1 MSEQTICDFEPAV
14 VKSLKSG
21 FINGEIGEHIQSCSN
36 CRETAKVVRFFQ
48 TNLIKESPPKNLP
61 VAGLIWWKSKLRERR
76 RAAENVSR
84 PILLTQTA
92 AVVVAFGTFIWLW
105 LNGSL
110 QFSFLETALNR
121 VFNSME
127 IIAVPFVIGLICFTI
142 ICTTLIFALRL
153 FMTEK

>member
-1 MSEQTICDFEPAV
+1 MSEHTVCDFEPAV
-14 VKSLKSG
+14 VKSIKSG

-36 CRETAKVVRFFQ
+36 CQETVKVVRFFQ
-48 TNLIKESPPKNLP
+48 TNLINEAPPKNLP

-76 RAAENVSR
+76 RAAENISR

-92 AVVVAFGTFIWLW
+92 AVIVAFGTFIWLW
-105 LNGSL
+105 LTGSL
-110 QFSFLETALNR
+110 QSSFLETALNR

-127 IIAVPFVIGLICFTI
+127 IIAVPFVIGLICFAF
-142 ICTTLIFALRL
+142 ICTALIFALRL

>member
-1 MSEQTICDFEPAV
+1 MSEKMVCDFEPAV

-48 TNLIKESPPKNLP
+48 TNLINEPLPKRLP

-92 AVVVAFGTFIWLW
+92 AVIIGFGTFVWLW

-110 QFSFLETALNR
+110 QLSFLETAFNR
-121 VFNSME
+121 IFNSME
-127 IIAVPFVIGLICFTI
+127 IIGVPFVTGLICFAF
-142 ICTTLIFALRL
+142 ICTALIFALRR

>member
-1 MSEQTICDFEPAV
+1 MSEQTVCDFEPDV

-48 TNLIKESPPKNLP
+48 TNLINQSQPKRLP

-84 PILLTQTA
+84 PIFLAQTA
-92 AVVVAFGTFIWLW
+92 AVIIGLGALIWLW
-105 LNGSL
+105 VNGSL
-110 QFSFLETALNR
+110 QLSFLETALKR

-127 IIAVPFVIGLICFTI
+127 IIAIPLAIGLICFAF
-142 ICTTLIFALRL
+142 ICTTLIFILRR
-153 FMTEK
+153 FMIEK

>member
-1 MSEQTICDFEPAV
+1 MSEQTVCDFEPVV

-21 FINGEIGEHIQSCSN
+21 FITDQIDGHIQSCSN
-36 CRETAKVVRFFQ
+36 CRETAKVVRFFH
-48 TNLIKESPPKNLP
+48 TNLINESSPKRLP
-61 VAGLIWWKSKLRERR
+61 VAGLIWWKSKMRERR

-92 AVVVAFGTFIWLW
+92 ALIVAFGTFIWLW

-110 QFSFLETALNR
+110 QSSFLGTALNR

-127 IIAVPFVIGLICFTI
+127 IIAVSFVIGLICFAF
-142 ICTTLIFALRL
+142 ICTALIFALRR

>member
-1 MSEQTICDFEPAV
+1 MSEKLVCDFEPAV

-21 FINGEIGEHIQSCSN
+21 FINGEIGKHIQSCSN

-48 TNLIKESPPKNLP
+48 TNLINESPPKRLP

-84 PILLTQTA
+84 PILLAQTT
-92 AVVVAFGTFIWLW
+92 AVIFAFGTFIWLW

-110 QFSFLETALNR
+110 QFSFLETALKR

-127 IIAVPFVIGLICFTI
+127 IIAVPFVIGLICFAF
-142 ICTTLIFALRL
+142 ICVILIFALRR
-153 FMTEK
+153 FMIEK